1 MTIRVIAYR
10 DKPRADLLP
19 VSAMQEPIVS
29 RAVTYGPS
37 TAIEGGPRFCPL
49 GEQNEPYKSLHRAFD
64 PPPIFADAKAVVA
77 SNAAEF
83 TRWASMGLLC
93 KP

>member
-1 MTIRVIAYR
+1 MTIRVITYR

-37 TAIEGGPRFCPL
+37 TAIEGGPRFCPFV
-49 GEQNEPYKSLHRAFD
+49 EQSEPYKSLQLTFD
-64 PPPIFADAKAVVA
+64 SPLGLARPSPHVE
-77 SNAAEF
+77 SNAAEL
-83 TRWASMGLLC
+83 RRLDARQRVA
-93 KP
+93 

>member
-29 RAVTYGPS
+29 RAVTYGPLAA
-37 TAIEGGPRFCPL
+37 TEGGPRFCPFL
-49 GEQNEPYKSLHRAFD
+49 LQNEPYKSLQVTFD
-64 PPPIFADAKAVVA
+64 SPPTFASAKAGVD
-77 SNAAEF
+77 SNAPEF
-83 TRWASMGLLC
+83 RR
-93 KP
+93 